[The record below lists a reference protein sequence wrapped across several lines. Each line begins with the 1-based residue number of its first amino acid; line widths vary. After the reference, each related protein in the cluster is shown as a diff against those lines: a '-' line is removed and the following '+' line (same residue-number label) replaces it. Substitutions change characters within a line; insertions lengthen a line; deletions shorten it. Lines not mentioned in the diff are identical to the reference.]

1 MLPIR
6 DAALALVAAWM
17 GERYFRTFRV
27 AEEPAADALEG
38 FDALITQR
46 ERHIGISVG
55 LLWDD
60 AAHPLEGA
68 EELADLL
75 ATEVMEDRAI
85 ADAGYVIWV
94 PPGADL
100 PRDEPARSQLRV
112 LLARG
117 LAGLAPADRREVR
130 LPVILK
136 LAKLQAEGQYVSV
149 SGPLATQWTSISEG
163 VNGAYHLD
171 ARALHRL
178 SREQAEVDIVISR
191 VRDRAALLNPEEVTD
206 VAVHDYWTV
215 SRLPERAPEGVA
227 VIGAAPEFD
236 PTDGIAVRRQLRR
249 EVQRAVEQ
257 RNASSADLSV
267 LIMVAPLAHLEEELL
282 TASLRGMNPATYGA
296 LDLIVLVADGGV
308 RQILQPRSLPWEASR
323 AG

>member
-6 DAALALVAAWM
+6 DAALHLVAAWM
-17 GERYFRTFRV
+17 SERYFRTFRV
-27 AEEPAADALEG
+27 AEEPEPDALEG

-46 ERHIGISVG
+46 ERRIGVTVG

-60 AAHPLEGA
+60 AAQPLAGA
-68 EELADLL
+68 EELAALM

-94 PPGADL
+94 PPGAEL
-100 PRDEPARSQLRV
+100 PLDEPARSQFRV
-112 LLARG
+112 LLAGG
-117 LAGLAPADRREVR
+117 LAGLAPGDRREVR
-130 LPVILK
+130 LPVTLK

-163 VNGAYHLD
+163 VTGAYHLD

-215 SRLPERAPEGVA
+215 SRLPDRAPEGVA
-227 VIGAAPEFD
+227 VVGAAPAFD
-236 PTDGIAVRRQLRR
+236 PTDGIAVRRQFRR
-249 EVQRAVEQ
+249 EVQRVVEQ

-267 LIMVAPLAHLEEELL
+267 LVMVAPLAHLEDELL

-296 LDLIVLVADGGV
+296 LDLIVLVGDGGV
-308 RQILQPRSLPWEASR
+308 RQILQPRSLPWEA
-323 AG
+323 APTG

>member
-17 GERYFRTFRV
+17 GERFFRTFRV
-27 AEEPAADALEG
+27 AEQPEPEALEG

-46 ERHIGISVG
+46 ERRIGVSVG

-60 AAHPLEGA
+60 AAQPLEGA
-68 EELADLL
+68 EALAELM

-94 PPGADL
+94 PPGAEL
-100 PRDEPARSQLRV
+100 PRDEPASSQFRV
-112 LLARG
+112 LLAGG
-117 LAGLAPADRREVR
+117 LAGLAPGDRREVR

-149 SGPLATQWTSISEG
+149 SGPLATQWTAISEG

-215 SRLPERAPEGVA
+215 SRLPERAPQGVA
-227 VIGAAPEFD
+227 VVGAAPEFD
-236 PTDGIAVRRQLRR
+236 PTDGIAVRRQFRR

-257 RNASSADLSV
+257 RNAGSADLSV
-267 LIMVAPLAHLEEELL
+267 LVMVAPLAHLEEELL

-308 RQILQPRSLPWEASR
+308 RQILQPRSLPWEASP